1 MKQLKLQTDC
11 DFSEVAIENA
21 LATFSKEHTYKELT
35 VSVFDA
41 VKAVEMLVR
50 ADGSYRT
57 IRKVHIVQTMG
68 VGQWKLEEVDPLTPH
83 GESYF
88 IEGGV

>member
-1 MKQLKLQTDC
+1 MKKLLLTTDI
-11 DFSEVAIENA
+11 DFSEAGIEDA
-21 LATFSKEHTYKELT
+21 LATFPKEHRYKELT

-50 ADGSYRT
+50 VDGSYRT
-57 IRKVHIVQTMG
+57 IRKVHVVQTMAT
-68 VGQWKLEEVDPLTPH
+68 GQWKLEEVDPITPY

-88 IEGGV
+88 MEGGL